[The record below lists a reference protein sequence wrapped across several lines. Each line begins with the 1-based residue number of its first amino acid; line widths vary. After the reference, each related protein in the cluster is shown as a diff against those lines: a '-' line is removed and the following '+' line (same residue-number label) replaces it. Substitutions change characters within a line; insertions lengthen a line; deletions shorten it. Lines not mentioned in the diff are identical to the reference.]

1 MNLRDK
7 MMIENDAL
15 SSNHSR
21 HEASLCRI
29 QYIMHTGQIDAFHNG
44 LKSQWI
50 RTIKSL
56 RSRAIA
62 FLPAVFVE
70 PTTMVHLN
78 NQPNHKRKWHPN
90 KSCAALPVGGGVS
103 GSAAAPSVAELGSLG
118 ARAAKPP
125 AQEHPLLAQTPSGR
139 GPGEQAK
146 SHQTK
151 EAASGQF
158 GQWVQMARSQL
169 LSLATECIDG
179 RVNDHVGD
187 DAWDA
192 SD

>member
-1 MNLRDK
+1 

-103 GSAAAPSVAELGSLG
+103 GSAAAPSLAERG
-118 ARAAKPP
+118 
-125 AQEHPLLAQTPSGR
+125 GR
-139 GPGEQAK
+139 GGKQPSWCPSCQNPL
-146 SHQTK
+146 QTSNP
-151 EAASGQF
+151 EGRGTPPISVWERNLQIQTF
-158 GQWVQMARSQL
+158 
-169 LSLATECIDG
+169 LAF
-179 RVNDHVGD
+179 
-187 DAWDA
+187 
-192 SD
+192 S